1 MKTFISIL
9 VAFVLIG
16 CASTKLTSFVDPDF
30 TNTTYKEILIFY
42 PSSDLDEKK
51 EVEEIYKESFAEY
64 GITTLS
70 SIELFPPTRNLTV
83 DNMIE
88 IMKEKEIDAVLF
100 VEFTDAWTDE
110 TYIPET
116 QTTTKKGN
124 VNVFGNTATYKEKS
138 TTYTSGGY
146 NISKPRVQFVTR
158 LVDIEKDQ
166 VAWIGSSLTKGNAFA
181 KLHKLISS
189 LAETTIEDL
198 IKNRLVVPLKQ
209 NNY

>member
-1 MKTFISIL
+1 MKTVIAIIITLIL
-9 VAFVLIG
+9 TG

-30 TNTTYKEILIFY
+30 TNTTYKKVLIFY

-51 EVEEIYKESFAEY
+51 EAEAIYREAFLEY
-64 GITTLS
+64 GIKTFS
-70 SIELFPPTRNLTV
+70 SIELFPPTRNLSV

-100 VEFTDAWTDE
+100 VEFTDAWTDAS
-110 TYIPET
+110 YVPET

-146 NISKPRVQFVTR
+146 YINKPRIQFVTR
-158 LVDIEKDQ
+158 LVNLEKDHI
-166 VAWIGSSLTKGNAFA
+166 AWIGSSLTKGNAFA
-181 KLHKLISS
+181 KFHKLISS

-198 IKNRLVVPLKQ
+198 IKNKLVIPVNQ
-209 NNY
+209 NN